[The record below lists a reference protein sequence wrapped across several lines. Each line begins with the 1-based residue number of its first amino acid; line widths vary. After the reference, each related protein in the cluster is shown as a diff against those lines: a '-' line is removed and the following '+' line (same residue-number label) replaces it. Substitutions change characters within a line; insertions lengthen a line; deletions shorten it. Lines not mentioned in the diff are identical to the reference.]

1 MKTFFWVAN
10 SGGNHRL
17 GTLEASVIPPLEVA
31 FTLVLDNYSNGCNPE
46 KLSVW
51 IYADNQLL

>member
-1 MKTFFWVAN
+1 MKTFFWLPIPGETTDLA
-10 SGGNHRL
+10 
-17 GTLEASVIPPLEVA
+17 TLEASVIPPLEVA